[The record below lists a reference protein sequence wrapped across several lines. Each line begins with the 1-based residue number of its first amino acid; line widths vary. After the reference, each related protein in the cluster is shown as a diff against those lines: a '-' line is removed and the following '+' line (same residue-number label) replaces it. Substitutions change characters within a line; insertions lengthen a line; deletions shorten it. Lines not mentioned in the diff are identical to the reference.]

1 MAMPFLRRKKRFFT
15 GNAGI
20 FQIVYVSMKIKH
32 IKNKNNNFKINLF
45 SRVSEYVSKSES
57 KSELLVT

>member
-1 MAMPFLRRKKRFFT
+1 MATLFLRRKKSYFT

-45 SRVSEYVSKSES
+45 FKS
-57 KSELLVT
+57 V